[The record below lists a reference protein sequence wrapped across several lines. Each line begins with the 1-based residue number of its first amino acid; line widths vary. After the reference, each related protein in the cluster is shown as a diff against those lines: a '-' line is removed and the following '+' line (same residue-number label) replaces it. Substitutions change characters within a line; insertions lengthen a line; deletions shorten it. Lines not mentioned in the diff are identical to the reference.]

1 MRRVIQDDITH
12 YIKNTDWIDD
22 DRLVTSGTYKYVVHT
37 DVTVERQKYAKNS
50 YYTAITYT
58 VYNAR
63 GQLAASFAAADDT
76 EELTPIEAVL
86 YNNIK
91 LRDNLIEASQK

>member
-1 MRRVIQDDITH
+1 MQKTVI
-12 YIKNTDWIDD
+12 
-22 DRLVTSGTYKYVVHT
+22 
-37 DVTVERQKYAKNS
+37 
-50 YYTAITYT
+50 TAITYT

-86 YNNIK
+86 YNNIEI
-91 LRDNLIEASQK
+91 LRDNLIEALQK